1 MNETGS
7 LVNNSSAP
15 QVTNETLKVRLDT
28 FSITEQIKIFLKGV
42 NIVPYKN
49 EEGFIKYKEEQAGK
63 PKCNTEGVQTLMN
76 WITATLNPQVVQG
89 NFPIDARSGVCKAYD
104 DYIEEYNIEL
114 ASLVITNVYN
124 WDMSDDDIEGVINF
138 IMFLII
144 PFMSRLIGNEERNS
158 YNQTMRSVETSNTKE
173 VGKRFPLFS

>member
-1 MNETGS
+1 MNETGR
-7 LVNNSSAP
+7 LLDNSSMA

-28 FSITEQIKIFLKGV
+28 FSITEQIRIFLKGV
-42 NIVPYKN
+42 NVVAFK
-49 EEGFIKYKEEQAGK
+49 EDGLIKYKEEQVGK
-63 PKCNTEGVQTLMN
+63 AKCNAEGVQTLMN

-89 NFPIDARSGVCKAYD
+89 NFPMDGRTGECKAYD

-124 WDMSDDDIEGVINF
+124 WDMEDNDIEGVINF

-173 VGKRFPLFS
+173 VGKKFPLFN